1 MNDEKNE
8 STGVGQV
15 KTETIDA
22 NLLTVGKVDATGKFK
37 EMKISE
43 DKMKIVLRGLGI
55 L

>member
-1 MNDEKNE
+1 MNDEKIE
-8 STGVGQV
+8 PTGVGQL
-15 KTETIDA
+15 KMKTIDA

-43 DKMKIVLRGLGI
+43 DKMKIVLRSLGI